1 MTTPLQP
8 LRLGSSD
15 LMQRSRDI
23 AVTFEESAARPSVE
37 SVPLSH
43 LSIELGHLYMEEF
56 AGGVERLRRH
66 FARVAPWVAAA
77 RRAYAERHPSGRARV
92 STCFLIDDYFTRFST
107 PREVRR
113 QLEEAL
119 EGTGLAIDYFAREAG
134 CAEADDIPLAELV
147 LEQLVSDPVPETT
160 GDRPPT
166 IETGWLC
173 NGQRSP
179 VSPVSRPGQA
189 MSAGRPWQPP
199 VQNAANRHSIFM
211 DVELWDY
218 PDDGERR
225 WSCPFLAAVW
235 QLMRLGLL
243 RYEGEGVT
251 NPYQLDDWPDN
262 WDEMPAVVKLNPR
275 AAPFSAY
282 RTFSVLGSRFL
293 PVEHAVRTILSQV
306 SISPAVLD
314 QIHTRSRNEHI
325 DLPKDLVER
334 VDYMF
339 IGE

>member
-1 MTTPLQP
+1 MRP
-8 LRLGSSD
+8 D
-15 LMQRSRDI
+15 
-23 AVTFEESAARPSVE
+23 VTFEETAARRSVE

-43 LSIELGHLYMEEF
+43 LSVELGHLYIEEF
-56 AGGVERLRRH
+56 AGGIDQLRRH
-66 FARVAPWVAAA
+66 FARIAPWAAAA
-77 RRAYAERHPSGRARV
+77 RAACADRTPSNRPRI

-107 PREVRR
+107 PRVVMEQVR
-113 QLEEAL
+113 EAAQD
-119 EGTGLAIDYFAREAG
+119 TGLVIDYFAREAG
-134 CAEADDIPLAELV
+134 CAQADDIPLAELV
-147 LEQLVSDPVPETT
+147 LTQLVSDPAPETT

-166 IETGWLC
+166 SETGWLC
-173 NGQRSP
+173 NGERSP
-179 VSPVSRPGQA
+179 ASGPGQA
-189 MSAGRPWQPP
+189 MSAGRAWQPP

-218 PDDGERR
+218 EDNGQRR

-243 RYEGEGVT
+243 RHEGEGVT
-251 NPYQLDDWPDN
+251 NPYQLDDWPDD
-262 WDEMPAVVKLNPR
+262 WDEMPAVVKLNPH

-314 QIHTRSRNEHI
+314 QIQTRSRNEHI
-325 DLPKDLVER
+325 DLAKDLVER
-334 VDYMF
+334 VEYVFVGD
-339 IGE
+339 

>member
-1 MTTPLQP
+1 MTTP
-8 LRLGSSD
+8 D
-15 LMQRSRDI
+15 V
-23 AVTFEESAARPSVE
+23 AFEETAARRSIE

-43 LSIELGHLYMEEF
+43 VSLELGHLYIEEF
-56 AGGVERLRRH
+56 AGGVEQLRRH
-66 FARVAPWVAAA
+66 FNRITPWVAAA
-77 RRAYAERHPSGRARV
+77 KQACVARTPAGRARI

-107 PREVRR
+107 PREVVR
-113 QLEEAL
+113 QLEEATQ
-119 EGTGLAIDYFAREAG
+119 GTGLVIDYFARESG
-134 CAEADDIPLAELV
+134 CARADDVPLADLV
-147 LEQLVSDPVPETT
+147 LTQLVSDPVPHTT

-166 IETGWLC
+166 TETGWLC
-173 NGQRSP
+173 NGKRSP
-179 VSPVSRPGQA
+179 VQGPAQA
-189 MSAGRPWQPP
+189 MSGSLGWMPP
-199 VQNAANRHSIFM
+199 VQNAANRHSIFL

-218 PDDGERR
+218 EENGERR

-251 NPYQLDDWPDN
+251 NPYQLDDWPDD
-262 WDEMPAVVKLNPR
+262 WDKLPAVVKLNPH

-306 SISPAVLD
+306 SVSLAVLD
-314 QIHTRSRNEHI
+314 QIHTRSRAEHI

-334 VDYMF
+334 VEYAFVGD
-339 IGE
+339 

>member
-1 MTTPLQP
+1 MRPDV
-8 LRLGSSD
+8 R
-15 LMQRSRDI
+15 
-23 AVTFEESAARPSVE
+23 FEESTARRSVE

-43 LSIELGHLYMEEF
+43 LSVELGHLYIEEF
-56 AGGVERLRRH
+56 AGGVEQLRRH

-77 RRAYAERHPSGRARV
+77 RQACLARTPTGKPRI

-107 PREVRR
+107 PRLVMEQVC
-113 QLEEAL
+113 QAAQD
-119 EGTGLAIDYFAREAG
+119 TGLVIDYFAREAG
-134 CAEADDIPLAELV
+134 CAQADDIPLAELV
-147 LEQLVSDPVPETT
+147 LTQLVSDPVPETT
-160 GDRPPT
+160 GERPPT
-166 IETGWLC
+166 SETGWLC
-173 NGQRSP
+173 NGKRSP
-179 VSPVSRPGQA
+179 SSGPGQA

-199 VQNAANRHSIFM
+199 VQNAANRHSIFL

-218 PDDGERR
+218 EEDGRKR

-243 RYEGEGVT
+243 RHEGEVVT
-251 NPYQLDDWPDN
+251 NPYQLDEWPDD
-262 WDEMPAVVKLNPR
+262 WDDMPAVVKLNPH

-282 RTFSVLGSRFL
+282 RTFSVLGTRFL

-306 SISPAVLD
+306 SINPAVQD

-334 VDYMF
+334 VEYVF
-339 IGE
+339 ISD

>member
-1 MTTPLQP
+1 M
-8 LRLGSSD
+8 
-15 LMQRSRDI
+15 
-23 AVTFEESAARPSVE
+23 AFEETAARRSIE

-43 LSIELGHLYMEEF
+43 VSLELGHLYIEEF
-56 AGGVERLRRH
+56 AGGVEQLRRH
-66 FARVAPWVAAA
+66 FNRIAPWVAAA
-77 RRAYAERHPSGRARV
+77 KQACVARTPAGRARI

-107 PREVRR
+107 PREVVR
-113 QLEEAL
+113 QLEEATQ
-119 EGTGLAIDYFAREAG
+119 GTGLVIDYFARESG
-134 CAEADDIPLAELV
+134 CARADDVPLADLV
-147 LEQLVSDPVPETT
+147 LTQLVSDPVPQTT

-166 IETGWLC
+166 TETGWLC
-173 NGQRSP
+173 NGKRSP
-179 VSPVSRPGQA
+179 VQGPAQA
-189 MSAGRPWQPP
+189 MSGSLGWMPP
-199 VQNAANRHSIFM
+199 VQNAANRHSIFL

-218 PDDGERR
+218 EENGERR

-251 NPYQLDDWPDN
+251 NPYQLDDWPDD
-262 WDEMPAVVKLNPR
+262 WDKLPAVVKLNPH

-306 SISPAVLD
+306 SVSLAVLD
-314 QIHTRSRNEHI
+314 QIHTRSRAEHI

-334 VDYMF
+334 VEYAF